1 MCSDPRE
8 QLFTLVNFE
17 LNFHIQRQSRELRK
31 LCNCYKAGAV
41 AYCKQILSIIF
52 NRSWLNTE
60 SQECQEMT
68 RCMTAWPSESA
79 NSLPQDFPNLM
90 LGPAS
95 TLTTF
100 QRELL
105 LLGGFLL

>member
-1 MCSDPRE
+1 
-8 QLFTLVNFE
+8 
-17 LNFHIQRQSRELRK
+17 
-31 LCNCYKAGAV
+31 
-41 AYCKQILSIIF
+41 
-52 NRSWLNTE
+52 
-60 SQECQEMT
+60 MT

-79 NSLPQDFPNLM
+79 NSLLQDFPNLM

>member
-1 MCSDPRE
+1 
-8 QLFTLVNFE
+8 
-17 LNFHIQRQSRELRK
+17 
-31 LCNCYKAGAV
+31 
-41 AYCKQILSIIF
+41 
-52 NRSWLNTE
+52 
-60 SQECQEMT
+60 MT